1 MEKYLVEE
9 SFTANTYRR
18 RYMFDNN
25 YGVILLENIFDNME
39 GKKTWNAFVIQKE
52 KYDMESGQDYIMR
65 FDIIEES
72 KLLNIDYIDALEVF
86 EYVKNLPAF
95 ILEE

>member
-9 SFTANTYRR
+9 SFNTNTYRK

-25 YGVILLENIFDNME
+25 YGVILLENIFDNIE

-72 KLLNIDYIDALEVF
+72 KLLNIDYTDALEVF
-86 EYVKNLPAF
+86 EYIKNLPTF